1 MTNELIPAPTLVTP
15 QPQPQPQPVQT
26 PTPQPP
32 GGAATRSQSGAV
44 AASQSQPIE
53 AEDGYYYVV
62 IDYQNDDSLE
72 KAQTAVPDA
81 YVREFKTGTKVQMG
95 ALEDAAT
102 ARQLAEQLRVQ
113 GLTVA
118 FDVPKE

>member
-1 MTNELIPAPTLVTP
+1 MTNELIPAPTWVTP

-32 GGAATRSQSGAV
+32 GGAATRSPA
-44 AASQSQPIE
+44 QPVE

-62 IDYQNDDSLE
+62 IDYQNDGSLE
-72 KAQTAVPDA
+72 QAQAAIPDA

-102 ARQLAEQLRVQ
+102 ARKLAEQLRVQ
-113 GLTVA
+113 GLTVE